1 MVQLESLMVGSLMAD
16 SLVQLQVLAS
26 VALLVDADV
35 VLLADVDQLVL
46 FVA

>member
-1 MVQLESLMVGSLMAD
+1 MVQLESLMAD

-26 VALLVDADV
+26 VALLVDV